1 MSVQSGSSVKE
12 TNLVAAHCL
21 IPASSSSS
29 NNTNNN
35 NNNNNYNN
43 SFCIQPYSAH
53 FKIKKILTLHH
64 SLIFNKMRTRIQLI
78 IKCEQGS

>member
-12 TNLVAAHCL
+12 TNLEAAHCL
-21 IPASSSSS
+21 LPASSSS
-29 NNTNNN
+29 NNN
-35 NNNNNYNN
+35 NNN

-78 IKCEQGS
+78 IKCEPGS